1 MLIGS
6 GLLKHLV
13 VILIVTVVVNVLWSD
28 ICTALRTLSI
38 QYPIAITYNFFVFCF
53 LFFRDLFVH
62 VHYV

>member
-13 VILIVTVVVNVLWSD
+13 VILIMTVVVNVLWSD
-28 ICTALRTLSI
+28 ICTALRTLYSVSNSYYL
-38 QYPIAITYNFFVFCF
+38 QFFCF